1 VRAVMVVEE
10 GHNRCLE
17 EISKEGAGWCVG
29 VCWVTDVAVY
39 VACADG
45 GVGSLMVEECVEEVS
60 SEEASRTQSVHCWV
74 LESVLLGL
82 SVWLINCAFQPV
94 VSVYLMTFRGYVLS
108 ERLH

>member
-1 VRAVMVVEE
+1 M
-10 GHNRCLE
+10 
-17 EISKEGAGWCVG
+17 

-45 GVGSLMVEECVEEVS
+45 GVGSLMVEERMEEVS

-82 SVWLINCAFQPV
+82 PVWLIKCAFQPV
-94 VSVYLMTFRGYVLS
+94 VSVYLVTFRGYVLG